1 MNIGFYIL
9 LAVVGLV
16 GLVATGFVAQMAMRR
31 MDNWMLFMD
40 RLYNPPGQRP
50 FPIDRPW

>member
-1 MNIGFYIL
+1 MSVGIVFLAL
-9 LAVVGLV
+9 LGLV
-16 GLVATGFVAQMAMRR
+16 GLVVAGFAAQYAMRR
-31 MDNWMLFMD
+31 TENWMIFMD

>member
-1 MNIGFYIL
+1 MSVGIVL
-9 LAVVGLV
+9 LALLGLV
-16 GLVATGFVAQMAMRR
+16 GLVVAGFAAQYAMRR
-31 MDNWMLFMD
+31 VEGWMVFMD